1 MKKKSGMLFSLAIV
15 VLLFVFGVYFI
26 LLQVKEN
33 NNYDMKVN
41 AVVKRVETKLY
52 KRKSGERN
60 KDKYKY
66 KAICEYVVNEK
77 KYTYETDWS
86 ERKYS
91 KGDTIVVK
99 VNSEDPEKINEYGKG
114 TVGAFAIFIGLFQLK
129 FTLRKYR
136 H

>member
-1 MKKKSGMLFSLAIV
+1 
-15 VLLFVFGVYFI
+15 
-26 LLQVKEN
+26 
-33 NNYDMKVN
+33 MKVN

-77 KYTYETDWS
+77 KYTYETD
-86 ERKYS
+86 
-91 KGDTIVVK
+91 
-99 VNSEDPEKINEYGKG
+99 
-114 TVGAFAIFIGLFQLK
+114 FIGLFALK